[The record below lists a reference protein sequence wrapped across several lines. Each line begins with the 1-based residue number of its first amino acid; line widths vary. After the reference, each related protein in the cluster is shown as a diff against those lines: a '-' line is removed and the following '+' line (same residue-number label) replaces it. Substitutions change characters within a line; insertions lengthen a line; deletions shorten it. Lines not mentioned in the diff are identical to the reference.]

1 MKSTSTA
8 SHRRPLRA
16 SVAIVMA
23 AVAAGAA
30 LAALPNQASAAPSTT
45 FGASAPKDVRSI
57 DEGIPVELGMRF
69 TPSTDGTV
77 SSVRF
82 YKASADASV
91 TPRSVSLW
99 TANGDRLA
107 QTRVSRTTSTGWIS
121 VRLTSPV
128 KLTAGSGYVVSAFAK
143 SGSYPTTR
151 NYFSQA
157 RTSSTLTM
165 PRNAGVYTNGWK
177 SSFPTSTYGAS
188 NYWVDTEFTPSS
200 GTSGT
205 PAPSPATSSPA
216 TSAPK
221 PSTSAPK
228 PSTSAP
234 KPSTSA
240 PKPNTTAPTPSTT
253 IPRPSNSTTTNST
266 AAKGLMGWQLNSHNV
281 GLAPFGLTCSS
292 LPVYKG
298 SLTPA
303 AGTRISGV
311 RIVGQLDLRNGD
323 IIVERSCIQPSSG
336 SASNS
341 GTAAIVSN
349 FVCGRD
355 SCPVISDRSIIIRDS
370 EIDASNVPA
379 SQIAAACAFRGT
391 GTLQRNYMHG
401 MGSGICFYGTGTK
414 HDAIAE
420 QNYVTDLRSYGS
432 SHNEAA
438 TVRDFMVTG
447 DNPNRVAR
455 FTNNRLNIADGNVTA
470 GLFIQSL
477 GDRIDNLRV
486 EGNLIEGGGYNLF
499 LNQPSSENGSYRNVR
514 AVNNRF
520 NSTGWGPST
529 VQGGPGWAEWRD
541 NYRYSPS
548 APDARGAAVSAS

>member
-216 TSAPK
+216 TSA
-221 PSTSAPK
+221 
-228 PSTSAP
+228 
-234 KPSTSA
+234 
-240 PKPNTTAPTPSTT
+240 
-253 IPRPSNSTTTNST
+253 
-266 AAKGLMGWQLNSHNV
+266 
-281 GLAPFGLTCSS
+281 
-292 LPVYKG
+292 
-298 SLTPA
+298 
-303 AGTRISGV
+303 
-311 RIVGQLDLRNGD
+311 
-323 IIVERSCIQPSSG
+323 
-336 SASNS
+336 
-341 GTAAIVSN
+341 
-349 FVCGRD
+349 
-355 SCPVISDRSIIIRDS
+355 
-370 EIDASNVPA
+370 
-379 SQIAAACAFRGT
+379 
-391 GTLQRNYMHG
+391 
-401 MGSGICFYGTGTK
+401 
-414 HDAIAE
+414 
-420 QNYVTDLRSYGS
+420 
-432 SHNEAA
+432 
-438 TVRDFMVTG
+438 
-447 DNPNRVAR
+447 
-455 FTNNRLNIADGNVTA
+455 
-470 GLFIQSL
+470 
-477 GDRIDNLRV
+477 
-486 EGNLIEGGGYNLF
+486 
-499 LNQPSSENGSYRNVR
+499 
-514 AVNNRF
+514 
-520 NSTGWGPST
+520 
-529 VQGGPGWAEWRD
+529 
-541 NYRYSPS
+541 
-548 APDARGAAVSAS
+548 

>member
-221 PSTSAPK
+221 
-228 PSTSAP
+228 
-234 KPSTSA
+234 
-240 PKPNTTAPTPSTT
+240 PSTT